1 MSSIDFDKFDLDGLS
16 LETIEDKIDE
26 QPREQTREQKSTNQA
41 ELTDPVNVSEVRK
54 SPTKVQPEKI
64 QVKPEQAEELIV
76 AKTQSETS
84 GESMTC
90 PKCEL
95 QQVKAEQCSGCGVY
109 VEKAL
114 AQIGQSN
121 IQITAVKF

>member
-1 MSSIDFDKFDLDGLS
+1 MSTIDFDKFDLDGLS
-16 LETIEDKIDE
+16 LESMQEVKSEEPKSENISEPSTIVNAHEKKQNSADIEADSRLEREPIPEPEQSVEIVIEDSQADNSEE
-26 QPREQTREQKSTNQA
+26 Q
-41 ELTDPVNVSEVRK
+41 
-54 SPTKVQPEKI
+54 
-64 QVKPEQAEELIV
+64 
-76 AKTQSETS
+76 
-84 GESMTC
+84 MTC

-95 QQVKAEQCSGCGVY
+95 QQIKAEQCSGCGVY